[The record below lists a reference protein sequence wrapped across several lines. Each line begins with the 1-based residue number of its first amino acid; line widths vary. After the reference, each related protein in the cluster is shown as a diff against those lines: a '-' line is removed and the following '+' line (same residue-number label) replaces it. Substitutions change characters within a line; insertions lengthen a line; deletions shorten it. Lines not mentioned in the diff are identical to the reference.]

1 MPESLLCPLADI
13 RFSTYERMIKSLHL
27 GPDVAVRAIQVMWF
41 LVNNREDERFL
52 NAGEFSISGY
62 TEWSRCFLWCDPINS
77 IQKMM
82 KGEISL

>member
-1 MPESLLCPLADI
+1 MCPLADI

-52 NAGEFSISGY
+52 NAGEFYNIGVY
-62 TEWSRCFLWCDPINS
+62 RMV
-77 IQKMM
+77 KMF
-82 KGEISL
+82 SVV